1 MERVHPAGTAG
12 RRSRQTDPGHTQ
24 AMNSVETFNW
34 GLIGPGSIAHRF
46 AAAVNGLPGARLQAV
61 LARDGERGAA
71 FARQWAR
78 EGTALPAV
86 HTDLQALLADPAVQA
101 VYIATPHDSHARLAS
116 ACLRAGKP
124 VLCEKPLTPTL
135 AQTQALIALS
145 ASHRVFLME
154 ALWSRFLPVYD
165 QVAQWLRSGAIGAV
179 RTVQSSF
186 CFNLR
191 FDAQHRAFNPQL
203 AGGAMLDI
211 GIYNLAL
218 TRFVLESS
226 LGACSEPERIAAS
239 GTLAP
244 TGVDQ
249 RVSGT
254 LVFPDG
260 VIAQWVCGF
269 DATSDNALVVN
280 GEHGSITVPTRFW
293 EGTRAVLV
301 RNDEPEVVCE
311 APFRVNGFEGEVEEA
326 MRCISAGGLES
337 ARMPHAETLA
347 LARWTHEVLRQLGVR
362 YPFE

>member
-1 MERVHPAGTAG
+1 MTSIE
-12 RRSRQTDPGHTQ
+12 S
-24 AMNSVETFNW
+24 FNW
-34 GLIGPGSIAHRF
+34 GLIGPGGIAHRF

-61 LARDGERGAA
+61 LARDAERGAT
-71 FARQWAR
+71 FARQWTR
-78 EGTALPAV
+78 EGTAAPTV
-86 HTDLQALLADPAVQA
+86 HTELKALLADPAVQA

-135 AQTQALIALS
+135 AQTHALIALS
-145 ASHRVFLME
+145 ATQRVFLME

-165 QVAQWLRSGAIGAV
+165 QVARWLRSGAIGAV

-186 CFNLR
+186 CFNLP
-191 FDAQHRAFNPQL
+191 FDPRHRAFDPQL

-226 LGACSEPERIAAS
+226 LGACPEPERIMAS

-249 RVSGT
+249 RVGGT
-254 LVFPDG
+254 LVFPGG

-269 DATSDNALVVN
+269 DATSDNALVVS
-280 GEHGSITVPTRFW
+280 GEHGSIRLPTRFW
-293 EGTRAVLV
+293 EGTRAVLALE
-301 RNDEPEVVCE
+301 DQAEVVCD
-311 APFRVNGFEGEVEEA
+311 APFRINGFEGEVEEA
-326 MRCISAGGLES
+326 MRCIGAGEVES
-337 ARMPHAETLA
+337 PRMPHAETLA
-347 LARWTHEVLRQLGVR
+347 LARWNHEVLRQLGVR